1 MSRPFALSIHKFGGA
16 ALADGPAIVH
26 VASILAQL
34 ERDAASHT
42 APHTA
47 SHTGAHTATSST
59 NGRHAFVVTAS
70 AMANVTNTLFDLA
83 VRAAA
88 DHLDTSIARL
98 DALRQQHQA
107 AWADIAPGE
116 PQPDACATRFAAI
129 EAILRDVATSH
140 TLTPRL
146 LDAIV
151 ALGEQLAA
159 HLVVGAL
166 VQHKVRAQFV
176 DATQFIYTDGRP
188 GGAVPDLAATTVA
201 ARQQLLP
208 LLEEGIIPV
217 VPGYIGR
224 APDGAIAT
232 LGRGGTDLSATT
244 LAAALEAEEVVLWK
258 DVPGFLTADP
268 RVIPDARIITH
279 LHFREAAELSYY
291 GAKILHPRAL
301 IPLRGRECII
311 RLRPFSDLAAPG
323 TTISTAH
330 DPTRQPVRALSAMN
344 GQALVTVSGNGM
356 LGVPGIAARTFSA
369 LQRAGISVSLISQAS
384 SEHSICL
391 GVPAE
396 HAAAVRAQLVDAFE
410 KELVRGEIDGIDVRE
425 LTTTIAIVGLGMAGH
440 PGVAARLC
448 SALGKHDINI
458 IAIAQGSSEINISV
472 VIDGADAVR
481 AQRAIHDEF
490 QLGKIG
496 GGKAAQRVG
505 DHRADVILLGF
516 GLIGRAL
523 AEMMLERDSTA
534 RTVRVVG
541 VIDRSGYLF
550 DPVGL
555 SADRLHE
562 LASAKKAGRGIGD
575 APGGVR
581 GTALDAA
588 THMLAH
594 ALVRPILVDITAD
607 ETSSVLEYA
616 LAHGADL
623 VLANKRPVGGNRAQA
638 ESLRSIAAS
647 HGRRVLH
654 EATVGAGLP
663 ILDTFAKLVE
673 AGDTVRRIEG
683 CPSGTMGYLFGEM
696 GRGTPF
702 SDALRGAMQLGYTEP
717 DPRDDLSGADVARK
731 GLILARLLGFSG
743 EFNDV
748 RVESLVPDDAVS
760 LPLPE
765 FLGALE
771 RYDAMWAER
780 IGQARSRDAVLRYRA
795 TATPESVAVGLVEV
809 PAGSSLG
816 ALNGTD
822 NQFSFT
828 TARYDTNPL
837 IITGPG
843 AGPAVTAG
851 GVLNDVLKLAGAQ

>member
-1 MSRPFALSIHKFGGA
+1 MSRPLAVSVQKFGGA
-16 ALADGPAIVH
+16 ALADGAAIAH
-26 VASILAQL
+26 VASIVAQL
-34 ERDAASHT
+34 QRDAAT
-42 APHTA
+42 RAAATPA
-47 SHTGAHTATSST
+47 SPRT
-59 NGRHAFVVTAS
+59 AFVVTAS
-70 AMANVTNTLFDLA
+70 AMATVTNALFDLA

-88 DHLDTSIARL
+88 DDLETSIARL
-98 DALRQQHQA
+98 DALRHQHRA
-107 AWADIAPGE
+107 AWT
-116 PQPDACATRFAAI
+116 DACGDAPISPALAERFANA
-129 EAILRDVATSH
+129 EGMLRDVATSH
-140 TLTPRL
+140 TLTPRT
-146 LDAIV
+146 LDALV
-151 ALGEQLAA
+151 ALGEHVAA

-166 VQHKVRAQFV
+166 ERHGVRARYA
-176 DATQFIYTDGRP
+176 DATQFMHTDGRP
-188 GGAVPDLAATTVA
+188 GGAVPDFAATTRA
-201 ARQQLLP
+201 AREYVLP
-208 LLEEGIIPV
+208 LLQDDVIPV
-217 VPGYIGR
+217 VPGYVGR
-224 APDGAIAT
+224 APDGATAT
-232 LGRGGTDLSATT
+232 LGRGGSDLSATT
-244 LAAALEAEEVVLWK
+244 LAAALDAEEVVLWK

-301 IPLRGRECII
+301 IPLRGRECIM
-311 RLRPFSDLAAPG
+311 RLRPFSDLTAPG
-323 TTISTAH
+323 TTISTMH
-330 DPTRQPVRALSAMN
+330 DANRQPVRALSAMT

-356 LGVPGIAARTFSA
+356 LGVPGIAARTFAA

-391 GVPAE
+391 SVPAE
-396 HAAAVRAQLVDAFE
+396 HAAAVRAQLADAFD
-410 KELVRGEIDGIDVRE
+410 KELARGEIDGIEVRE
-425 LTTTIAIVGLGMAGH
+425 LTATIAIVGLGMAGH

-448 SALGKHDINI
+448 AALGKHDINI
-458 IAIAQGSSEINISV
+458 IAIAQGSSELNISV
-472 VIDGADAVR
+472 VIDGEQAVR

-496 GGKAAQRVG
+496 GGKAAQRHG

-523 AEMMLERDSTA
+523 GEMMLERDLTA

-541 VIDRSGYLF
+541 VIDRSGYVF
-550 DPVGL
+550 DPHGL
-555 SADRLHE
+555 SAERMRE
-562 LASAKKAGRGIGD
+562 LASAKKTGTGLGD
-575 APGGVR
+575 ATGGVH
-581 GTALDAA
+581 GTALDAVH
-588 THMLAH
+588 HMLAH
-594 ALVRPILVDITAD
+594 ALIRPIVVDITAD

-638 ESLRSIAAS
+638 ESLRAIASS

-702 SDALRGAMQLGYTEP
+702 SDALRGAMRLGYTEP

-743 EFNDV
+743 EFDDV
-748 RVESLVPDDAVS
+748 RVESLVPSDAATM
-760 LPLPE
+760 PLPE
-765 FLGALE
+765 FLTSLE
-771 RYDAMWAER
+771 RYDAEWAER
-780 IGQARSRDAVLRYRA
+780 VGQARSRDAVLRYRA
-795 TATPESVAVGLVEV
+795 TATPESVTVGLVEV
-809 PAGSSLG
+809 PAGSALG

-851 GVLNDVLKLAGAQ
+851 GVLNDVLKLAGAF